1 MTNRAI
7 RSQTSAVIYNHNL
20 SISIQQVN
28 VHFEGEKVSA
38 VNKGFCL
45 KQRSC
50 SNRWTKDFFELLSF
64 DLHLMFL
71 LLKNYFIWTCPGSNK
86 HGEDFF
92 VLDVNM
98 PVIHRHPLSLSLSPR
113 KGGGK
118 QRHCV
123 GGYAW
128 RERDPLTHRK
138 RDYLH
143 PRLTD
148 LKV

>member
-28 VHFEGEKVSA
+28 AHFEGEKVSA

-71 LLKNYFIWTCPGSNK
+71 LLKNYCPGSNK

-98 PVIHRHPLSLSLSPR
+98 PVIHRHPPPLSLSPR

-118 QRHCV
+118 QRHCYNV